1 MLRLS
6 LTFLLL
12 VTCARNLPG
21 AVFLHLEDIPGES
34 TSSRHA
40 DWIEVLS
47 YSWGVQKTTNI
58 PPAFSALQF
67 QKSVDRSSPRLLLN
81 VANGRTFPSGLLEV
95 LRADEDGVRYMVVK
109 LEKVQITN
117 YQTSG
122 ATEAAPQDSF
132 SLAFRSVQWTYTEV
146 KGGRPLRDIS
156 TSYDLTT
163 QTGAGGEVPADS
175 DNDGLPDAY
184 ETLYGL
190 EIRGADADEDFDKD
204 GMTNIEEFR
213 AGTLPNKSDSIFRV
227 SGVRAED
234 GAASLNWESSPG
246 KTYRLMGTPSPDQ
259 PFQFIRFLTEAEAAA
274 GELNLNTAGNFQ
286 FFILQVD

>member
-1 MLRLS
+1 MLRFAF
-6 LTFLLL
+6 TFLLL
-12 VTCARNLPG
+12 VACARNLPG
-21 AVFLHLEDIPGES
+21 AVFLHLDDVPGES
-34 TSSRHA
+34 TSSRHSG
-40 DWIEVLS
+40 WIEVLS
-47 YSWGVQKTTNI
+47 YSWGVQKTTNL
-58 PPAFSALQF
+58 PPSLSALQF
-67 QKSVDRSSPRLLLN
+67 QKNVDRSSPRLLLN
-81 VANGRTFPSGLLEV
+81 VSTGRVFPSGLLEV
-95 LRADEDGVRYMVVK
+95 LRTDDAGVRRLLIK
-109 LEKVQITN
+109 LKNVQITS

-122 ATEAAPQDSF
+122 AADAAPQDSF
-132 SLAFRSVQWTYTEV
+132 SLGFSSVQWTYTEV
-146 KGGRPLRDIS
+146 NDGRPLRDIS
-156 TSYDLTT
+156 TSYDLRT

-190 EIRGADADEDFDKD
+190 NIRGVDADEDLDKD

-213 AGTLPNKSDSIFRV
+213 AGTLPNKSESTFSV
-227 SGVRAED
+227 SGARSAD
-234 GAASLNWESSPG
+234 GAASLNWEPAPN